1 MGNPELTGFSS
12 GARGGW
18 FGEPDHDAL
27 HHHVYELLP
36 AHARC
41 ETCRHW
47 CGQCLSPEAD
57 SRVTRAEDRCMA
69 WQVARDHEIHV
80 NEVLALWDSQSW
92 HMRRK

>member
-18 FGEPDHDAL
+18 FGEPDHDAP

-47 CGQCLSPEAD
+47 CGQCLSPE
-57 SRVTRAEDRCMA
+57 VGGPVKRAEDRCEA
-69 WQVARDHEIHV
+69 WQVARDHEVYV
-80 NEVLALWDSQSW
+80 NERVALWDSQSW
-92 HMRRK
+92 IMRQR

>member
-1 MGNPELTGFSS
+1 MSNPEGNGFAS
-12 GARGGW
+12 GKRGGW
-18 FGEPDHDAL
+18 YDEPDHDAAWR
-27 HHHVYELLP
+27 HVYELLP
-36 AHARC
+36 THARC

-47 CGQCLSPEAD
+47 AWKCMSEENNGEAK
-57 SRVTRAEDRCMA
+57 RAEDRCEA